1 MATED
6 AVLFKH
12 ESETSG
18 VAIGPVYV
26 RRAGQTKAYKESTTV
41 KRFDGSFAP
50 AWFTLTQAR
59 RIATLESLPLRE
71 E

>member
-1 MATED
+1 MNED

-12 ESETSG
+12 ESEERG

-26 RRAGQTKAYKESTTV
+26 RRAGRTKAYRDSTTI
-41 KRFDGSFAP
+41 KRFDGSCAP
-50 AWFTLTQAR
+50 AWFTLTQAQ